1 MPPVIVAVDG
11 PSGSGK
17 SSVSKGVAQR
27 LGFAYLDTG
36 AMYRAV
42 TWWALHEG
50 IGVDAVAGRIG
61 QCAILSGTDPAAPTI
76 SVGGTDVSEA
86 IRTPEVTAA
95 VSAYSAVPEVRTALV
110 EQQRRVAAGVAKGL
124 VAEGR
129 DLGTVV
135 FPDADLKVYLT
146 ADVAARAQRRAA
158 ENAQRGHNSDVGDTH
173 QSLTARD
180 AADSGRAVSPL
191 QVADDAVEVDATHLT
206 LAEVI
211 DHVTALVKART

>member
-42 TWWALHEG
+42 TWWALHEE

-76 SVGGTDVSEA
+76 SVDGTDVSEA